1 MYKLH
6 CQTDNIDP
14 STLDVNKRFVE
25 SVIVSRPCKKT
36 PKYNQL
42 LSALNDQYLAEIIWA
57 FYREKSID
65 LLDSPLKAL
74 NFDHKWW
81 EFWKTKNTIRSL
93 LKTYEGKQR
102 IWQMLHD
109 ASAWL

>member
-1 MYKLH
+1 MYESH
-6 CQTDNIDP
+6 HQTNNIDP
-14 STLDVNKRFVE
+14 STLSVNKRFME
-25 SVIVSRPCKKT
+25 SIIASRPHRKT
-36 PKYNQL
+36 SKYNQL
-42 LSALNDQYLAEIIWA
+42 LLELDDQYLAETMWA
-57 FYREKSID
+57 LYGEKSIY

-81 EFWKTKNTIRSL
+81 KFWKTKNTIRSL

-109 ASAWL
+109 ASVWL

>member
-1 MYKLH
+1 M
-6 CQTDNIDP
+6 
-14 STLDVNKRFVE
+14 E
-25 SVIVSRPCKKT
+25 SIIVSRPHRKT

-42 LSALNDQYLAEIIWA
+42 LLELDDQYLAETMWA
-57 FYREKSID
+57 LYGEGAVY

-74 NFDHKWW
+74 NSDYKWW